1 MGKFLYI
8 GKYFRG
14 DIMLENLNFRNREGL
29 IEEISQVES
38 SLSAIYNNM
47 QYAEDIEIVDYYTF
61 KLKSEQAKH
70 DFLMRKIK
78 ENLE

>member
-1 MGKFLYI
+1 M
-8 GKYFRG
+8 
-14 DIMLENLNFRNREGL
+14 ENLNFRNREDL

-47 QYAEDIEIVDYYTF
+47 QYVEDTEMVDYYVF

-70 DFLMRKIK
+70 DFLMKKIR
-78 ENLE
+78 ENFEE

>member
-1 MGKFLYI
+1 M
-8 GKYFRG
+8 
-14 DIMLENLNFRNREGL
+14 ENLNFRNREDL
-29 IEEISQVES
+29 VEEITQVES

>member
-1 MGKFLYI
+1 M
-8 GKYFRG
+8 
-14 DIMLENLNFRNREGL
+14 ENLNFRNREDL

-47 QYAEDIEIVDYYTF
+47 QYAEDMEMVDYYVF

-70 DFLMRKIK
+70 DFLMKKIR
-78 ENLE
+78 ENFEE